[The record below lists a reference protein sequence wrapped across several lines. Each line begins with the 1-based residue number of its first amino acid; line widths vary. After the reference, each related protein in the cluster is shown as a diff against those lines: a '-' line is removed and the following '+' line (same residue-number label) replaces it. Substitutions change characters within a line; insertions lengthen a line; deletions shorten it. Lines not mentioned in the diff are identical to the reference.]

1 MTRSIIFGLILLCVG
16 NAKAQTPQRVQ
27 FIAPVLKNR
36 AEIIAERTRIAHTL
50 LKRGD
55 SLLIKVYAFVDERG
69 VTSQPEV
76 KTPSGNPKADTAAM
90 KLVKQMKWQPAQNA
104 RRGVMIT
111 IPVKLVRK

>member
-1 MTRSIIFGLILLCVG
+1 MFRVLLLLLLFS
-16 NAKAQTPQRVQ
+16 ATTAAAQTPQRQ
-27 FIAPVLKNR
+27 IIKAPVLKNR
-36 AEIIAERTRIAHTL
+36 AEMIAERQRIANKL

-76 KTPSGNPKADTAAM
+76 KQTSGNPQADTAAM
-90 KLVKQMKWQPAQNA
+90 ILVKKMQWQPAENA
-104 RRGVMIT
+104 RRGVMIS